1 MLILSWLINVS
12 VIFRNLRGCD
22 IHLFIKETGNFDLKV
37 NIIPNGLEKYMSFVM
52 NWNFVFIDCMQFMNS
67 GLDELVKNL
76 SDNDLYLSQEIIG
89 NFLKLVKQ
97 RGVYPYE

>member
-1 MLILSWLINVS
+1 
-12 VIFRNLRGCD
+12 
-22 IHLFIKETGNFDLKV
+22 
-37 NIIPNGLEKYMSFVM
+37 
-52 NWNFVFIDCMQFMNS
+52 MQFMNS